1 MLENKILTVD
11 EDKIMQEAN
20 MLVARITED
29 NTRR

>member
-20 MLVARITED
+20 MLAARITED